1 MMHHF
6 HNMTMWAD
14 DLYMSVPF
22 LVRYSQ
28 FTGDQKYLDDAANQF
43 FGFKKRLFMPEE
55 KIMSPFMTLNMIQR
69 QTFLGDAVTVG

>member
-43 FGFKKRLFMPEE
+43 FGFKKQFVYAGRKDYVTRL
-55 KIMSPFMTLNMIQR
+55 
-69 QTFLGDAVTVG
+69 